1 MVNPVL
7 GGLMSDLYAHI
18 SQTIRTLR
26 LGRGLSQ
33 EGLADAVGVP
43 ANTISRWE
51 TETYKPSAEELDR
64 LARFF
69 KVSISVF
76 FPRTEKED
84 EVPHAAQALLSATR
98 DLDKEDMAEL
108 TRYAEF
114 RRARKVLEMEKLK
127 RKKPR
132 AK

>member
-1 MVNPVL
+1 MT
-7 GGLMSDLYAHI
+7 DLYTHI
-18 SQTIRTLR
+18 SATIRALR
-26 LGRGLSQ
+26 LGKGLSQ
-33 EGLADAVGVP
+33 EGLADQVGVP

-69 KVSISVF
+69 KVSISIF
-76 FPRTEKED
+76 FPHAQKDD
-84 EVPHAAQALLSATR
+84 ELPAAVQALLSAMR
-98 DLDKEDMAEL
+98 DLNKQDLDEV

-114 RRARKVLEMEKLK
+114 RRARRALEKEKLK

-132 AK
+132 VA